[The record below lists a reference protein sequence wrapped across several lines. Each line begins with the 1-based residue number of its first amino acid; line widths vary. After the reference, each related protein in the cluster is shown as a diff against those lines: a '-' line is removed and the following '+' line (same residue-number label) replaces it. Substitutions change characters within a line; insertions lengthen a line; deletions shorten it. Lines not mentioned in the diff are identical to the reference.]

1 MSRRPTTGRGA
12 PRRRTRLGQGAETR
26 AATAPTVSKKPEGLQ
41 LYDATG
47 ARKYVTA
54 EERAAF
60 LAAAERSPRQVRTL
74 CLMLAYSGCRLSEAL
89 GLTADRV
96 DLDAGLLIIETLKK
110 RRTGVYRGVPVPAH
124 VLEALDL
131 VHGVRELQ
139 RKRGRGRDVRL
150 WPVSRTTAWRRMAE
164 VLDAAGIAGPQSS
177 PKGLRHGFGVQ
188 AVSSGVPLNLVQRWL
203 GHAQLSTT
211 AIYADAVGAEE
222 RGLMARMWG

>member
-1 MSRRPTTGRGA
+1 MTRRAPTGRDA
-12 PRRRTRLGQGAETR
+12 PRRRTRRGQGTGTR
-26 AATAPTVSKKPEGLQ
+26 AAPAPTASKKPDGLQ

-54 EERAAF
+54 DERRRF
-60 LAAAERSPRQVRTL
+60 LEAAERAPREVRTL
-74 CLMLAYSGCRLSEAL
+74 CLVLTYSGCRLSEAL
-89 GLTADRV
+89 GLTVDRV
-96 DLDAGLLIIETLKK
+96 DLAGGMIVLETLKK
-110 RRTGVYRGVPVPAH
+110 RRTGIYRGVPLPAR
-124 VLEALDL
+124 VLEAIDL

-139 RKRGRGRDVRL
+139 RKRGREVRL
-150 WPVSRTTAWRRMAE
+150 WAISRTTAWRRVAE
-164 VLDAAGIAGPQSS
+164 VLDEAGIDGPQSS